1 MKQQAIKLTKK
12 QYGMLWMYTH
22 SDCVT
27 FEGYNGAYK
36 SASIAKH
43 AANRNCLADYDAHHG
58 FKYRYCGHNCFF
70 TFAYL
75 YHNIETDTINL
86 RYHTHANVYD
96 FPLVSAEHYFK
107 THELTEDGEYHV

>member
-27 FEGYNGAYK
+27 FEGYNGCYK

-43 AANRNCLADYDAHHG
+43 AANRNCLADYDYHHG
-58 FKYRYCGHNCFF
+58 FKYRYCGHNCFFF

-96 FPLVSAEHYFK
+96 FPVITADEWQ
-107 THELTEDGEYHV
+107 ELHCIPAVR

>member
-36 SASIAKH
+36 SASVAKH
-43 AANRNCLADYDAHHG
+43 AAKEHCMADYKEHHG
-58 FKYRYCGHNCFF
+58 FKYRYCGHNCFHF

-96 FPLVSAEHYFK
+96 FPVITADEWQ
-107 THELTEDGEYHV
+107 ELHCIPDVR

>member
-1 MKQQAIKLTKK
+1 MKQQVIKLTKK

-27 FEGYNGAYK
+27 FEGDNGCYK

-58 FKYRYCGHNCFF
+58 FKYRYCGHNCNFF
-70 TFAYL
+70 SFAYL

-86 RYHTHANVYD
+86 RYHTYVRVYD
-96 FPLVSAEHYFK
+96 FPVMTASDWQYMKCIPTL
-107 THELTEDGEYHV
+107 